1 MGADSLP
8 RRIIKK
14 VLAPVLGES
23 TYSLLQTVAM
33 SWDIRSG
40 GWSEP
45 ELDLIPLAV
54 RPGETVI
61 DIGAN
66 YGLYSYHMGRAV
78 GAGGKVYAF
87 EPVPFT
93 SKTFRRI
100 AKVLRFES
108 VELID
113 KAVGDKPGSLDLT
126 VPISE
131 SGSIIAG
138 TVHAAARNNDRD
150 GKKQHAR
157 FEKSKTISCDVV
169 VLDDFLKNV
178 RDVSMIKCDVEGF
191 DYFALKG
198 CTKIIEANHPT
209 IICEI
214 NPWFLTGLGLKV
226 EDLVGFFTDRGY
238 RLYRYSSKG
247 GGRGRLV
254 PTEIKDVEEDNWVF
268 VHPSRADRLRS
279 VLPAVA

>member
-1 MGADSLP
+1 MGADSIP
-8 RRIIKK
+8 RRIIKR
-14 VLAPVLGES
+14 VLAPVLGEG

-66 YGLYSYHMGRAV
+66 YGLYSYHLSRAV
-78 GAGGKVYAF
+78 GARGKVYAF

-100 AKVLRFES
+100 ARVLRFAN
-108 VELID
+108 VELVD
-113 KAVGDKPGSLDLT
+113 KAVGDKPGSLELT
-126 VPISE
+126 VPISD
-131 SGSIIAG
+131 SGAIIAG
-138 TVHAAARNNDRD
+138 TVHAAARDNERD
-150 GKKQHAR
+150 GKNQHAR
-157 FEKSKTISCDVV
+157 FAKSKKISCDVV
-169 VLDDFLKNV
+169 VLDDFLRNIE
-178 RDVSMIKCDVEGF
+178 DVSMIKCDVEGF

-226 EDLVGFFTDRGY
+226 DDLVGFFTQRGY
-238 RLYRYSSKG
+238 RLYRYTSESG
-247 GGRGRLV
+247 GARRLA
-254 PTEIKDVEEDNWVF
+254 PTKIEDVEEDNWVF
-268 VHPSRADRLRS
+268 VHPSREDRLRS
-279 VLPAVA
+279 ILPGAA

>member
-8 RRIIKK
+8 RRLAKRI
-14 VLAPVLGES
+14 LAPLLDEG

-33 SWDIRSG
+33 SWDIGTG

-66 YGLYSYHMGRAV
+66 YGLYSYHLARAV
-78 GAGGKVYAF
+78 GPRGKVFAF

-100 AKVLRFES
+100 ARVLRFES
-108 VELID
+108 VELVD
-113 KAVGDKPGSLDLT
+113 KAVGDKPGTLDLT

-138 TVHAAARNNDRD
+138 TVHAAARDNARE
-150 GKKQHAR
+150 GQERHAR
-157 FEKSKTISCDVV
+157 FQKSKIITREVV
-169 VLDDFLKNV
+169 VLDDYL
-178 RDVSMIKCDVEGF
+178 RTATDVSMIKCDVEGF

-198 CTKIIEANHPT
+198 CTRLIEQNHPT
-209 IICEI
+209 VICEI
-214 NPWFLTGLGLKV
+214 NPWFLTGLGLQV
-226 EDLVGFFTDRGY
+226 QDLVGFFEERGY
-238 RLYRYSSKG
+238 SLYRYT
-247 GGRGRLV
+247 RGRLV
-254 PTEIKDVEEDNWVF
+254 PTQTRDVEEDNWVF
-268 VHPSRADRLRS
+268 VHPARADRLRS
-279 VLPAVA
+279 VIVGAS

>member
-8 RRIIKK
+8 RRLAKRI
-14 VLAPVLGES
+14 LAPLLDEG

-33 SWDIRSG
+33 SWDIGTG

-54 RPGETVI
+54 RLGETVI

-66 YGLYSYHMGRAV
+66 YGLYSYHLARAV
-78 GAGGKVYAF
+78 GPRGKVFAF

-100 AKVLRFES
+100 ARVLRFES
-108 VELID
+108 VELVD
-113 KAVGDKPGSLDLT
+113 KAVGDKPGTLDLT

-138 TVHAAARNNDRD
+138 TVHAAARDNARE
-150 GKKQHAR
+150 GQERHAR
-157 FEKSKTISCDVV
+157 FQKSKIITREVV
-169 VLDDFLKNV
+169 VLDDYL
-178 RDVSMIKCDVEGF
+178 RTATDVSMIKCDVEGF

-198 CTKIIEANHPT
+198 CTRLIEQNHPT
-209 IICEI
+209 VICEI
-214 NPWFLTGLGLKV
+214 NPWFLTGLGLQV
-226 EDLVGFFTDRGY
+226 QDLVGFFEERGY
-238 RLYRYSSKG
+238 SLYRYT
-247 GGRGRLV
+247 RGRLV
-254 PTEIKDVEEDNWVF
+254 PTQTRDVEEDNWVF
-268 VHPSRADRLRS
+268 VHPARADRLRS
-279 VLPAVA
+279 VIVGAS